1 MTWNPRTP
9 VRAWTEK
16 NIKVR
21 VARLANRVREVRCI
35 ESPAPGRAGQGSIRL
50 SLAIR
55 VGYRSIVL
63 ATRTLI

>member
-1 MTWNPRTP
+1 MP
-9 VRAWTEK
+9 VHGWTAT

-21 VARLANRVREVRCI
+21 VARLAYRAREARCI
-35 ESPAPGRAGQGSIRL
+35 ENPAAGRAARGSMRL
-50 SLAIR
+50 PWAIR